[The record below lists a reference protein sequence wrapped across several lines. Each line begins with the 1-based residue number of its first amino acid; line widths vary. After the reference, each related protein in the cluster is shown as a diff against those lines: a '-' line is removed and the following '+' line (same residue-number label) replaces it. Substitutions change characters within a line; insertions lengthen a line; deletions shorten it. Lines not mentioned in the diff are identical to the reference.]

1 MTTDASHTPADPDA
15 NHAVAA
21 AGPGAATLPAPGAR
35 RENLTHEEAHDRAS
49 LVEVV
54 TTQVHLDLDR
64 GPASFGSSSAITFR
78 TARPGRTF
86 VDLTALAV
94 TRAAVDGEELDLAT
108 AVDPTRLQLP
118 HLEPG
123 EHHLEVVAE
132 MGYQHEGKGLHRF
145 VDPVDD
151 RVYLHSQFEPF
162 DAHLVYACFDQPDLK
177 TTFELTVDAPAGWV
191 VVSNG
196 PVVERP
202 EDGGAGR
209 WRFAVTPR
217 ISPYITAVVAGAY
230 TSLEDV
236 YRRDDGSELPLGFFV
251 RRSLAEHL
259 DVDELAEVTRQGF
272 GAFEGFFEQRYP
284 GEKYDQLFVPEF
296 SAGAMENLGCVTFSE
311 TYVFRSKV
319 TDASRERRAET
330 ILHEMA
336 HMWFGDLVTMRWW
349 DDLWLNESFAT
360 FMAVLAQVHATRWSD
375 AWVTFLDA
383 EKAWA
388 KYQDQLPSTHPVADA
403 MPDVES
409 VHQNFDG
416 ITYAKGASVLRQL
429 VAWVGQD
436 AFLAG
441 CRDYFERHAWA
452 NSELSDF
459 LAALERTSGRDL
471 AAWRDEWLR
480 TTGVTILRPHLEVAE
495 DGTYRR
501 FEVEQTAETPR
512 WATGDA
518 RGAATPVP
526 RRHRIAVGL
535 YDRTDAGLERVR
547 RVELDVTGERT
558 SVDELLGAPASPVVL
573 LNDDDLTYAKV
584 ELDPATTAVV
594 TTELT
599 SFREPLPRA
608 LVWSATWDMVRDGR
622 LPAGRF
628 LELVRS
634 SVVAEDQPG
643 VLQRLLQRAIAAV
656 ERYGDPAARGERLA
670 ALATDA
676 RAALAST
683 PAGSD
688 QQLAWARH
696 WATTARG
703 DAAQLADVRRLL
715 DGDLAVD
722 GLAVDTDLRW
732 WLVTALAQ
740 AGAAGE
746 ELIATELERDDT
758 ELGRRSAAT
767 ARAAQPTPAAKEAA
781 WAQLLED
788 ASLSH
793 TLSRQLWAGFSQLS
807 QPEVLAP
814 FAPRYFD
821 VLDRVWDER
830 SLDWAI
836 EFSEGT
842 FPHVSASD
850 ELLAR
855 VDAELAREDLPRPL
869 RRVLLEQRDTL
880 VRTLAARALDR
891 DAG

>member
-1 MTTDASHTPADPDA
+1 MSADASHLPADDDRERAP
-15 NHAVAA
+15 
-21 AGPGAATLPAPGAR
+21 LPAPGAR
-35 RENLTHEEAHDRAS
+35 RENLTRAEAHERAAH
-49 LVEVV
+49 VEVV
-54 TTQVHLDLDR
+54 ATRVHLELDR
-64 GPASFGSSSAITFR
+64 GDTSFGSTSTITFR
-78 TARPGRTF
+78 TTRPGATF
-86 VDLTALAV
+86 VDLTAVAV
-94 TRAAVDGEELDLAT
+94 TRAVLDGEELDLAT
-108 AVDPTRLQLP
+108 AVTPTRLGLP

-132 MGYQHEGKGLHRF
+132 MAYQHEGKGLHRF

-177 TTFELTVDAPAGWV
+177 TTFELTVDAPAAWV

-196 PVVERP
+196 SVVEQP
-202 EDGGAGR
+202 EPDAAGR

-230 TSLEDV
+230 VAVHDV
-236 YRRDDGSELPLGFFV
+236 YRREDGSQLPLGFYA

-360 FMAVLAQVHATRWSD
+360 FMAVLAQVHATRWQD
-375 AWVTFLDA
+375 AWVTFLDS

-441 CRDYFERHAWA
+441 CRDYFERHAWG
-452 NSELSDF
+452 NTELSDF

-471 AAWRDEWLR
+471 TAWRDEWLR
-480 TTGVTILRPHLEVAE
+480 TTGVTILRPHLEVAD

-501 FEVEQTAETPR
+501 FEVVQTAETPR
-512 WATGDA
+512 WAAGSGRDDVT
-518 RGAATPVP
+518 AAP
-526 RRHRIAVGL
+526 RRHRIAIGL
-535 YDRTDAGLERVR
+535 YDRTDRGLERVR
-547 RVELDVTGERT
+547 RVELDVAGERT

-584 ELDPATTAVV
+584 ALDEGTTRVV
-594 TTELT
+594 TTEVASL
-599 SFREPLPRA
+599 REPLPRA
-608 LVWSATWDMVRDGR
+608 LVWAVTWDMVRDGR

-628 LELVRS
+628 LEQVRND
-634 SVVAEDQPG
+634 AGAQEQPG
-643 VLQRLLQRAIAAV
+643 VLQRRLQRAIAAV
-656 ERYGDPAARGERLA
+656 ERYGDPAAHDVRLA
-670 ALATDA
+670 ALANDA
-676 RAALAST
+676 RAALEAA
-683 PAGSD
+683 PPGSD
-688 QQLAWARH
+688 EQLAWARH
-696 WATTARG
+696 WATVARG
-703 DAAQLADVRRLL
+703 DAAQLAEVRRLL
-715 DGDLAVD
+715 DGDGAVD
-722 GLAVDTDLRW
+722 GLTVDIDLRW
-732 WLVTALAQ
+732 WLVTALTQ

-746 ELIATELERDDT
+746 ELIDAELERDDT
-758 ELGRRSAAT
+758 ELGRRLAAT
-767 ARAAQPTPAAKEAA
+767 ARAAQPTVEAKEAA
-781 WAQLLED
+781 WEQLLGD
-788 ASLSH
+788 TSLSH
-793 TLSRQLWAGFSQLS
+793 TMSRQLWAGFSQLS
-807 QPEVLAP
+807 QREVLAP
-814 FAPRYFD
+814 FADRYFE

-842 FPHVSASD
+842 FPHVSAS
-850 ELLAR
+850 EALLAR
-855 VDAELAREDLPRPL
+855 VDDELARDELPRPL